1 MATRKENTQRL
12 AKLMEK
18 IDIAMFTTVGKDG
31 SLVSRPLSTQ
41 AAGFDGERVWFF
53 TAADSPKVAEI
64 RRHPKVN
71 VAYASK
77 DRNTYISAAG
87 DARVHRDQ
95 ARIDQFWTDALKAFF
110 PEGRDDPNLALI
122 EVRVRTVEY
131 WDGPGTWLGKAI
143 TFVVARVTGNDDVM
157 AENRIVDLATG
168 RSRTP
173 PSSDSGG
180 GRRAGAANASTA
192 RKRVPRKKA
201 SNATTPARAAPGKR
215 PSKKP
220 APRKAAR
227 TTPAKR
233 PAPPRPA
240 RSTARGTGKAAKR
253 SHVRKP

>member
-1 MATRKENTQRL
+1 MASRKENTQRL

-18 IDIAMFTTVGKDG
+18 IDIAMFTTVAKDG

-41 AAGFDGERVWFF
+41 AAEFDGERVWFF

-71 VAYASK
+71 VAYASR

-95 ARIDQFWTDALKAFF
+95 ARIDRYWNDALKAFF
-110 PEGRDDPNLALI
+110 PEGRKDPNLALI

-131 WDGPGTWLGKAI
+131 WDGPGSWLGKAI

-173 PSSDSGG
+173 PSSDSRA
-180 GRRAGAANASTA
+180 GRRAVAAGASTA
-192 RKRVPRKKA
+192 RKRVPRKNA
-201 SNATTPARAAPGKR
+201 SSATTPTKAAPRKR
-215 PSKKP
+215 PSGKA
-220 APRKAAR
+220 APRKATRATPTKR
-227 TTPAKR
+227 TAPRKPVR
-233 PAPPRPA
+233 PA
-240 RSTARGTGKAAKR
+240 GTTKAAKR
-253 SHVRKP
+253 ASVRKPR